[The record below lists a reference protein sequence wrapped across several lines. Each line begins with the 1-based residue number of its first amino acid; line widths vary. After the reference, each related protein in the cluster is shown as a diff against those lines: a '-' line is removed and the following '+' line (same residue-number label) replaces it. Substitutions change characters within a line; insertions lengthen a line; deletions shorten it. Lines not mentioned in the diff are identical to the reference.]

1 MVGFC
6 LVFRCN
12 IKQKSTISYF
22 NEVRMADINSVIVNL
37 VMYNDNPVSIGDI
50 CGKTVVVFTV
60 SGYTYLMRQLLTVF
74 KGF

>member
-37 VMYNDNPVSIGDI
+37 VMYNLNFPG
-50 CGKTVVVFTV
+50 VF
-60 SGYTYLMRQLLTVF
+60 SKHPNFSKKLLLF
-74 KGF
+74 

>member
-1 MVGFC
+1 M
-6 LVFRCN
+6 VFRCN